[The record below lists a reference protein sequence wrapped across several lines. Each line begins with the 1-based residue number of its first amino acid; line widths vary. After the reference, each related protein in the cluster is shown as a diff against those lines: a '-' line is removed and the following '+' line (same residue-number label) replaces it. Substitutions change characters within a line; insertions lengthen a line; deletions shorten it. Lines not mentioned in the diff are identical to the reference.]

1 MRTLKNFEKKQRG
14 TVLFPCALYRVDK
27 FHPAYEMSFHW
38 HTEYEIIAVRQGQIE
53 LTVNDESRVLQAG
66 DVMFISDGMLHG
78 GTPRGEDTVYDCIVF
93 EDGILT
99 KNSTASEIG
108 EIFRHGRSVK
118 TYLPKEAYPELSERA
133 FRLADELASLENEER
148 RGGEIVCLG
157 LILQFFGEAI
167 RRGCCEDGYTET
179 NRHLSRLKNA
189 LSYMEDHYSE
199 RVTLSALADAAG
211 VTPKYLC
218 RSFCSLTGKTPI
230 SYLNEYRIDRACEF
244 LRTTD
249 EPMLEIAGRCGF
261 SDQSYFVKLF
271 KRQKGITPGE
281 YRDTAAKDKNGV

>member
-14 TVLFPCALYRVDK
+14 TLLFPCALYRVDK
-27 FHPAYEMSFHW
+27 YHPAYEMSFHW
-38 HTEYEIIAVRQGQIE
+38 HTEYEIIVVRQGQLE
-53 LTVNDESRVLQAG
+53 LTVNDDCRVLQAG

-78 GTPRGEDTVYDCIVF
+78 GTPKNDGTIYDCIVF
-93 EDGILT
+93 ENGILT
-99 KNSTASEIG
+99 KNSTASEID

-118 TYLPKEAYPELSERA
+118 SFLPKEKYGELSA
-133 FRLADELASLENEER
+133 CACRLADELAALEGDER
-148 RGGEIVCLG
+148 KGGEIVCLG
-157 LILQFFGEAI
+157 LILQFFGTAI
-167 RRGCCEDGYTET
+167 RYGCCEDEYTET

-199 RVTLSALADAAG
+199 RVTLDALADAAG

-249 EPMLEIAGRCGF
+249 EPMLEIAGMCGF

-281 YRDTAAKDKNGV
+281 YRDRALKSEI

>member
-27 FHPAYEMSFHW
+27 YHPAYEMSFHW
-38 HTEYEIIAVRQGQIE
+38 HTEYEIIVVRQGQIE
-53 LTVNDESRVLQAG
+53 LTVNDECCVLQSG
-66 DVMFISDGMLHG
+66 DVMFVSDGMLHG
-78 GTPRGEDTVYDCIVF
+78 GTPKGDETVYDCIVF

-118 TYLPKEAYPELSERA
+118 TFLPKEEFPQLSVIARN
-133 FRLADELASLENEER
+133 LADELASIESEER
-148 RGGEIVCLG
+148 NGTEIVCLG

-167 RRGCCEDGYTET
+167 RRGCCEDKYTET

-199 RVTLSALADAAG
+199 RVTLDALADAAG

-249 EPMLEIAGRCGF
+249 DTMLEIADKCGF

-281 YRDTAAKDKNGV
+281 YRDTVGKNKNEV